1 MNWGGHRHLAL
12 LSPSAEERYLVSL
25 QSSFNRWFYP
35 PNSSSSYQTL
45 RTLTSTT
52 RLFHNKTAVKRIEL
66 LGGWVLPHGR
76 KRIFTII
83 RLPWKLEWCQG
94 EDTRGP
100 RAAAKGWDR
109 LDHNNNQHG
118 GVLFFFAWV
127 EDISDLG
134 WELYR
139 QSQGGLQ
146 QPPHQKDQEVLWQI
160 SKSIENKNLITYY
173 PDFGQLGA

>member
-25 QSSFNRWFYP
+25 QSSFNCWFYP

-94 EDTRGP
+94 EDTVSSHYPIRHNHHLFQHRSP
-100 RAAAKGWDR
+100 RSFRHTIKGYASHYTTTYLSWTR
-109 LDHNNNQHG
+109 TTITSTCSL
-118 GVLFFFAWV
+118 LLYS
-127 EDISDLG
+127 IS
-134 WELYR
+134 
-139 QSQGGLQ
+139 Q
-146 QPPHQKDQEVLWQI
+146 
-160 SKSIENKNLITYY
+160 
-173 PDFGQLGA
+173 